1 LDEQGVYSRGLVG
14 RYDWKPILA
23 AVRRWVKDRGCG
35 CIEVRVGDVDTEFGT
50 RHLSPRASTLLVNAS
65 HGGEASFFLLLKP
78 AGVRAD
84 MRTIRRAIDADS
96 ARLASHAEIHA
107 TTQCRP
113 GCLPPIGD
121 LFDFPLLIDS
131 RLASVGEIFVPSGQP
146 GFTILVRTRDLLR
159 MGSVRVVSEMQD

>member
-1 LDEQGVYSRGLVG
+1 MDQQGIYSRGLAG

-23 AVRRWVKDRGCG
+23 AVRTWVRDRGCG
-35 CIEVRVGDVDTEFGT
+35 CIEVRVDDVDTEFGT
-50 RHLSPRASTLLVNAS
+50 KHLSPRASTLLVSAR
-65 HGGEASFFLLLKP
+65 HGSEESFFLLLKP

-84 MRTIRRAIDADS
+84 MRNIRRAIDADS
-96 ARLASHAEIHA
+96 ARLASHAEVHA

-121 LFDFPLLIDS
+121 VFDFPLLIDS

-146 GFTILVRTRDLLR
+146 GFAILVRTRDLLR
-159 MGSVRVVSEMQD
+159 MGSVRVISEMQD